1 MTGQFLERIPVAAL
15 SLEQQLLGDGG
26 QGRIYRV
33 TAIHGRP
40 PTLEL
45 VCKKYKPQWLELIDA
60 EGLINLVRFQGKLY
74 GAPRELL
81 SERTAWP
88 QAVVEDASGRPI
100 GFLMPAIPEDFLR
113 PLHLPG
119 CGNDEYCQLQHLLN
133 DEAYLSLVRIPLK
146 NSWRIEFLRDVA
158 ETIGMLHRH
167 GVTVG
172 DLSPLNIFPSFTSIP
187 RCFFVDC
194 DAMKL
199 NGRSVL
205 PQAETRGWQ
214 APAGQQTGT
223 IHSDAYKFAL
233 LAIRLFAGDQ
243 DTRDPAALFNFSRQ
257 LGELARQG
265 IGTNP
270 WSRPSPQQWAH
281 ALRLPA
287 GNTSPTPIRPAP
299 NRPPSHTPTPTPV
312 QGQSLPQRF
321 SLPPTRFPDRQRGWR
336 RLRPALSGLP
346 TVLTTALLLAIAT
359 APPTAVP
366 AGPWN
371 CPARSFCVWSE
382 PDGMGKHCEW
392 EGRADWQTT
401 CPWALTTEV
410 KSYQNNGTDVSSNV
424 NVYVYRNDTSRFA
437 CVPRGTAWNVTAKG
451 VLLRSHV
458 WTADKCPEETGL
470 ENVAM
475 PPSFKQLGCRCKNLR
490 RT

>member
-15 SLEQQLLGDGG
+15 SLDQQLLGDGG
-26 QGRIYRV
+26 QGRVYRV
-33 TAIHGRP
+33 TAIQDRS
-40 PTLEL
+40 PTLKL
-45 VCKKYKPQWLELIDA
+45 VCKKYKPQWLEVIDA
-60 EGLINLVRFQGKLY
+60 EGLRDLVRFQGKLY

-100 GFLMPAIPEDFLR
+100 GFLMPAIPKDFLR

-119 CGNDEYCQLQHLLN
+119 GGNDEYCQLQHLLN

-146 NSWRIEFLRDVA
+146 NSWRMEFLRDVA
-158 ETIGMLHRH
+158 ETIDMLHRH

-194 DAMKL
+194 DAMQL

-243 DTRDPAALFNFSRQ
+243 DTHDPAALSNFSRQ

-281 ALRLPA
+281 ALRLPS
-287 GNTSPTPIRPAP
+287 GNHPIPIRPAP
-299 NRPPSHTPTPTPV
+299 NRPPSQTPTLAQVP
-312 QGQSLPQRF
+312 SLPQRF
-321 SLPPTRFPDRQRGWR
+321 SSPPTRFPDRRRGWR
-336 RLRPALSGLP
+336 RPHPALSGLP
-346 TVLTTALLLAIAT
+346 TVLAAALLLVIAT
-359 APPTAVP
+359 FQSAQPKPVP
-366 AGPWN
+366 AGPWD
-371 CPARSFCVWSE
+371 CPVGSFCVWSK
-382 PDGMGKHCEW
+382 PDGKGKHCEW
-392 EGRADWQTT
+392 QGSADWQTK

-410 KSYQNNGTDVSSNV
+410 KSYQNNGTDVSSKFSNV
-424 NVYVYRNDTSRFA
+424 NVFVDRNRKSRFA
-437 CVPRGTAWNVTAKG
+437 CVPRSTAWNVTAKG
-451 VLLRSHV
+451 VLLRSHE
-458 WTADKCPEETGL
+458 WTKEKCP
-470 ENVAM
+470 
-475 PPSFKQLGCRCKNLR
+475 
-490 RT
+490 